1 MIEQVQT
8 LADILRS
15 RYFGSGRVTGCDLVI
30 QEAQLPQR
38 DRATHIYRTYRL
50 RDIMAPHGGKRN
62 YNYVRLSVH
71 LSACLTICH
80 TLVCC

>member
-1 MIEQVQT
+1 MIERVQT

-38 DRATHIYRTYRL
+38 DRATHIYRKYRL
-50 RDIMAPHGGKRN
+50 RDIMAPHKWGLKTPNRVNRRGSKE
-62 YNYVRLSVH
+62 VSVGRQGRV
-71 LSACLTICH
+71 S
-80 TLVCC
+80 